1 MLEAIPRN
9 GELPL
14 IDAMFTTFLCI
25 LFGANSVAIKIGL
38 LGLGVFTTAGLRF
51 SIATVA
57 IFIWA
62 AVRKKSFRIKKGQG
76 GHLLIL
82 SISFVFQIALFYIG
96 ISKTMATHASLLSN
110 LLPFY
115 VLFLARYFIPG
126 DEITKRKLF
135 GIVLGFIGVVCVLTG
150 GQTIAK
156 RFYTGDFIILL
167 GTFIWACR
175 IVYVKRIIHTF
186 ESFHLIF
193 YPMIGSL
200 PFFYLAGMLWDGG
213 MISHM
218 DSRVLGALLYQ
229 GLVTASFGFL
239 AWNRLLQK
247 YGATSL
253 HTFVFIMPFSGVLLA
268 GLILDESLT
277 VNLLVAMGF
286 IVTGIFMVQFNSKR
300 YNPLF
305 RLGKNI

>member
-1 MLEAIPRN
+1 MLEAVPRN

-14 IDAMFTTFLCI
+14 IDAMFTAFLCI

-38 LGLGVFTTAGLRF
+38 TGMGVFTTAALRF
-51 SIATVA
+51 SIAAVA
-57 IFIWA
+57 IFAWA
-62 AVRKKSFRIKKGQG
+62 VVLKKSFRIKKGQG
-76 GHLLIL
+76 SQLFIL

-96 ISKTMATHASLLSN
+96 ISKTKASHASLLSN

-115 VLFLARYFIPG
+115 VLFLAHFFIPG
-126 DEITKRKLF
+126 DEITRRRLF
-135 GIVLGFIGVVCVLTG
+135 GIVLGFIGVVFVLTERE
-150 GQTIAK
+150 TITAQ
-156 RFYTGDFIILL
+156 FYTGDFIILI
-167 GTFIWACR
+167 GTLTWACR
-175 IVYVKRIIHTF
+175 IVYLKRIIHTF
-186 ESFHLIF
+186 ESFHLIL
-193 YPMIGSL
+193 YPMVVSL

-213 MISHM
+213 MISRF

-239 AWNRLLQK
+239 AWNHLLQK

-268 GLILDESLT
+268 GLILDEPLT
-277 VNLLVAMGF
+277 ANLMIAMVF
-286 IVTGIFMVQFNSKR
+286 IVTGVFIVQFKSKR
-300 YNPLF
+300 YQPLF